1 MNGCVVTILLLAA
14 TAATSPFNLSSVNQA
29 PSEFPIDHNHVLPE
43 VPSPPVDIQTPI
55 DNLIKRGPPNP
66 GPIDITTGYGW
77 VVKYRPYYS
86 FIIPIQVTA
95 SVLEDFYNK
104 CLRRIVRELSSNSM
118 NAYTFSLGSVFL
130 AIRVADPTQGM
141 DWLGIRIIVEMLLD
155 NARRGFTVQFNAEFW
170 HPETNLLLY
179 ISLSMLQR
187 IAPGPVEGD

>member
-1 MNGCVVTILLLAA
+1 MKGCVVTTLLLAA
-14 TAATSPFNLSSVNQA
+14 TATTSPFNASSVNQP

-43 VPSPPVDIQTPI
+43 YPSPSVDMQTS
-55 DNLIKRGPPNP
+55 DTLIKRGPPNP

-86 FIIPIQVTA
+86 FIIPVQVAA
-95 SVLEDFYNK
+95 SVLEEFYNK
-104 CLRRIVRELSSNSM
+104 CLRRIARELSSNSM
-118 NAYTFSLGSVFL
+118 NAFTFSLGSVFL

-141 DWLGIRIIVEMLLD
+141 DWRGIRIIVEMLLD
-155 NARRGFTVQFNAEFW
+155 NARRGFAVQFNAEFW

-187 IAPGPVEGD
+187 IAPGPVEDD